1 MENQKTHKE
10 TEKEKE
16 NKKTKKKRIN
26 PTHLSNH
33 HNGTS
38 RPHPDRDSLKATS
51 GLNLSLQTLAH
62 LTTTLHWVDT
72 HSSIL
77 NTTPPPSIRRRQFN
91 LNTKIHLPLPQT
103 STSCFTE
110 QDFGIVNSCNGLLCL
125 SKSIRNN
132 PHFICNPITGEFIT
146 VGHEEKEKSLW
157 GSVFP
162 GFGYCPKS
170 KKYKVVRLVI
180 RLENMFQRMAE
191 VYTLGSTDT
200 SWRSIGSAPFDFDLA
215 LFPTYLNGVIHW
227 VKASDDEKK
236 KEKFNEVLPPPHFGE
251 KHKEKENL
259 YNLNM
264 GVLGGCLSLCDYTC
278 VGHLDIWMMKEYA
291 DPASWTKEYVI
302 SVHFGGIYRPIKLLE
317 NGDLLMMYKKRELV
331 AYDPI
336 QGCFRYIHIQ
346 GVHSEFE
353 AIIHVPSFIP
363 LKDAVG
369 EDHLNVQNVKARWS
383 CRGFTMVGM
392 VLYVSQCWGN
402 WKPSFGYYSLSSDL
416 WSSVLRSFGVLWVFS
431 DHITDLLSGWYNYFG
446 KQQLYGLEFGAFML
460 NVDCLARGK

>member
-10 TEKEKE
+10 KEKE
-16 NKKTKKKRIN
+16 NKNKKTKKKRIN

-51 GLNLSLQTLAH
+51 GPNLSLQVRMYYLALFISDPSFSSLYLSKPQLFLRSNTLAH
-62 LTTTLHWVDT
+62 VTTTLHWVDT
-72 HSSIL
+72 PSSIL

-103 STSCFTE
+103 STSCLMD

-125 SKSIRNN
+125 SKSIMNN
-132 PHFICNPITGEFIT
+132 PYFICNPITGEFIT

-162 GFGYCPKS
+162 GFGYCRKS
-170 KKYKVVRLVI
+170 KKYKVVRLVL

-200 SWRSIGSAPFDFDLA
+200 SWRSIGSAPFDLDLA

-227 VKASDDEKK
+227 VKASDDEKMK
-236 KEKFNEVLPPPHFGE
+236 GSVFIIGFDFEEEKFNEVSPPPPFGE
-251 KHKEKENL
+251 KHKEEKNL

-264 GVLGGCLSLCDYTC
+264 GVLGGCLSLCDCTF
-278 VGHLDIWMMKEYA
+278 VDHLDIWMMKEYG

-302 SVHFGGIYRPIKLLE
+302 SAHFGGIYQP
-317 NGDLLMMYKKRELV
+317 YKVTREWRSINDV
-331 AYDPI
+331 QEEGI
-336 QGCFRYIHIQ
+336 GCI
-346 GVHSEFE
+346 
-353 AIIHVPSFIP
+353 
-363 LKDAVG
+363 
-369 EDHLNVQNVKARWS
+369 
-383 CRGFTMVGM
+383 
-392 VLYVSQCWGN
+392 
-402 WKPSFGYYSLSSDL
+402 
-416 WSSVLRSFGVLWVFS
+416 
-431 DHITDLLSGWYNYFG
+431 
-446 KQQLYGLEFGAFML
+446 
-460 NVDCLARGK
+460 

>member
-1 MENQKTHKE
+1 MKFMFQYLSINHLSFSWRIRKP
-10 TEKEKE
+10 
-16 NKKTKKKRIN
+16 TKRKRKRKRIRRQRRREST
-26 PTHLSNH
+26 PPISQTTIMELPGHILIEILSKLPLDSILV
-33 HNGTS
+33 S
-38 RPHPDRDSLKATS
+38 RCVCTTWCFFISDPLFSSLY
-51 GLNLSLQTLAH
+51 LSKPQLFLRSNTLAH
-62 LTTTLHWVDT
+62 VTTTLHWVDT

-77 NTTPPPSIRRRQFN
+77 NTTSPSIHRRQIN

-103 STSCFTE
+103 STSCFMD

-125 SKSIRNN
+125 SKSITNN

-170 KKYKVVRLVI
+170 KKYKVVRLVL
-180 RLENMFQRMAE
+180 RLESMFQRMAE
-191 VYTLGSTDT
+191 VYTLGSTDS
-200 SWRSIGSAPFDFDLA
+200 SWRSIGSAPFDLDLA

-236 KEKFNEVLPPPHFGE
+236 KGSVFIIGFDFEKEKFNEVSPPPHFGE

-264 GVLGGCLSLCDYTC
+264 GVLEGCLSLCDCTF
-278 VGHLDIWMMKEYA
+278 VDHLDIWMMKEYG
-291 DPASWTKEYVI
+291 DPTSWTKEYVI
-302 SVHFGGIYRPIKLLE
+302 STHFGGVYRPIKLLE
-317 NGDLLMMYKKRELV
+317 NGDLLIMYNKRELV

-336 QGCFRYIHIQ
+336 QGCFRFLRIQ
-346 GVHSEFE
+346 GVQSVFE

-369 EDHLNVQNVKARWS
+369 EDHLNVQNVKARYKNFLLYSS
-383 CRGFTMVGM
+383 CFNTIIYILFYWMV
-392 VLYVSQCWGN
+392 VY
-402 WKPSFGYYSLSSDL
+402 
-416 WSSVLRSFGVLWVFS
+416 
-431 DHITDLLSGWYNYFG
+431 T
-446 KQQLYGLEFGAFML
+446 
-460 NVDCLARGK
+460 